1 MITATGPSW
10 KPNEDLP
17 LGKGSTIQQFIATV
31 GADRLEIDV
40 APWGEGTLKVNGVQV
55 AQVRDKKNRRE
66 AFRALKTAAERY
78 LRLRPAPTTARRTS

>member
-10 KPNEDLP
+10 KPNKDLP
-17 LGKGSTIQQFIATV
+17 LGKGSTMQQFIATV

-55 AQVRDKKNRRE
+55 AQVSDKKNRRA
-66 AFRALKTAAERY
+66 AFHALKAAAERY
-78 LRLRPAPTTARRTS
+78 LGLRPAPIRAPRVS